1 MGISMKSIRFLAVAA
16 LGLAPLMAHAEDSW
30 ACEVVLCLA
39 NPKGA
44 TAVAPCVPPIKKL
57 FKELAK
63 GNPFPTCNMN
73 SGDAQGNSAKNT
85 LLSGK
90 NCPAQHRFYVGK
102 IAMCEYQGVINV
114 KVANKPYTRVYW
126 SEGQT
131 YTEDLGFVPPGDVVP
146 GDESPQPGQIEK

>member
-1 MGISMKSIRFLAVAA
+1 MKSIKLVVVAF
-16 LGLAPLMAHAEDSW
+16 LGLAPFMAQAADSW

-73 SGDAQGNSAKNT
+73 SDDAQGNSAKNT
-85 LLSGK
+85 MLSGK
-90 NCPAQHRFYVGK
+90 NCPAEHRYYVGK
-102 IAMCEYQGVINV
+102 IAMCQYQGVINV

-126 SEGQT
+126 SEGET
-131 YTEDLGFVPPGDVVP
+131 YTEDLGNGPPAVALP
-146 GDESPQPGQIEK
+146 GDEVLPPGQVQK